1 MGGGRS
7 GPNGVNPKREIWYAI
22 DLEHGVLIDSCEGQ
36 DQAERLAKK
45 RMERTGRTCVACQGV
60 TWFQRDR

>member
-1 MGGGRS
+1 
-7 GPNGVNPKREIWYAI
+7 VNPKREIWYAI